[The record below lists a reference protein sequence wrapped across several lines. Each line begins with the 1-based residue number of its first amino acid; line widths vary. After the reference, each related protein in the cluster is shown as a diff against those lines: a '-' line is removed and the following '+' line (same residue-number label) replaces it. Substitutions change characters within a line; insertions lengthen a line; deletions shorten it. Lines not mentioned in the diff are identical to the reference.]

1 MDAGSQF
8 SWGHLISTLMRGDSL
23 TELESSEAMTEIME
37 GAATSAQ
44 IAGFVV
50 ALRSKGESVDEIAGM
65 VRTMRS
71 YGEKIDVDGEL
82 LDTCGTGGDR
92 TGTFNVSTAAAI
104 VCAGAGVKVAKHG
117 NRAASSRC
125 GSADVL
131 EALGVAIDLP
141 PMGVAA
147 CIDRAGIGFCFAPVF
162 HPAMRHAGTPRRE
175 LGVPTIFNFLGPLT
189 NPAGAT
195 RQALGVA
202 DPRMIEKMV
211 STLGRLGSTRVLA
224 FHGDRGL
231 DELATSGPSEV
242 VELRDGELHRWTI
255 DPAELGLDRADLDAV
270 SGGTADE
277 NAAHIRSVLKGDG
290 GPRRDIV
297 LLNAAAGLVA
307 AGAAEDMASGL
318 ERAAGA
324 VDSGAATGTLERL
337 VETSRALR

>member
-1 MDAGSQF
+1 MNAGSQF
-8 SWGHLISTLMRGDSL
+8 SWGHLISTLMKGGSL
-23 TELESSEAMTEIME
+23 TEQQSSEAMTEIME
-37 GAATSAQ
+37 GAATPSQ

-71 YGEKIDVDGEL
+71 YGEKVDVDGEL

-104 VCAGAGVKVAKHG
+104 VCAAAGAKVAKHG

-147 CIDRAGIGFCFAPVF
+147 CIDRTRIGFCFAPVF

-211 STLGRLGSTRVLA
+211 STLGRLGSRRVLA

-242 VELRDGELHRWTI
+242 VELRDGDLHRWTI
-255 DPAELGLDRADLDAV
+255 DPSELGLERAELDAV
-270 SGGTADE
+270 SGGTADD
-277 NAAHIRSVLKGDG
+277 NAGHIRSVLKGDG

-307 AGAAEDMASGL
+307 AGLADDMSAGL
-318 ERAAGA
+318 EKAAQA
-324 VDSGAATGTLERL
+324 VDSGDATGTLELL